1 MSGRLWNTTPSG
13 LAASLD
19 WLPMCEPVG
28 TFLDSRELTARFSA
42 GFPHVSTE
50 RRHALS
56 EIATDDTLTLRDRTI
71 KVLADW
77 LGYRSGG
84 TDLLCDDSATLVSA
98 DNSVFVRT
106 ANETIAADLAIVE
119 PAGKTHAGTVRIPI
133 FITDSPHG
141 DGRPTGSTWSATWS
155 ERAAILLKHLR
166 SHNPACSVA
175 LVTDGVIWTLVH
187 REESGAVTF
196 GHFDV
201 EIMTDPV
208 ESGYRAAF
216 AKLLSPASLFG
227 EREGNTLEDLF
238 AASAKT
244 QVEVSNSL
252 GTQVRQACEQL
263 VAALNRAQ
271 HEELAPG
278 LRAVSDTE
286 LYQAVVTV
294 FMRVV
299 FTAFAEERRLLPVDD
314 YPLYE
319 QQYSLGA
326 LLRDLDDVALRFGD
340 DALAQRATA
349 WPRLLALF
357 RLIYGGTSHPDL
369 RLCGYGGDL
378 FNPDRFPFL
387 EGRTGEHSWRE
398 ELAAP
403 PRIDDRVT
411 RSLLRSLLYL
421 GSSRVHF
428 RSLEIEQ
435 IGHVYERL
443 LDHGVRTATEV
454 MVGLVGRAGD
464 EEEVALSALEA
475 LLKKSEREQVAEL
488 KELTGKTEK
497 VLWKL
502 RSTEQPAERL
512 HLLRRAAR
520 GDEALFERL
529 SKVLWLI
536 REEYAGPV
544 VLHPGERFLTRT
556 SLRRETGTEYT
567 PPALADEIAEWG
579 LEPLVYDGPADGKP
593 EAEWRLR
600 TPKEILALRVCDP
613 AVGSGAIIAA
623 ACRYLAGKL
632 VDSWER
638 YGYPEARDGNP
649 RLRAMRLVAGACCYG
664 VDMDPMALEMA
675 KLSMWLLTSER
686 DIPFTFLDH
695 HFAAGNSLIGV
706 HDLDQLYHAH
716 IHGEAGVVAQNGQ
729 QSFNNLWLATAQQK
743 VRDAAEW
750 FAMIADI
757 KPLDV
762 ADVEQQAQLY
772 REAREE
778 VRPLEHLADA
788 VVGVAFASGDKK
800 SKLKAGYQQLVTEV
814 SVNWQHGVSDTPFTA
829 GAALRHTHGVSPLHW
844 ALVFPDVFVDGGKFD
859 VLVGNPPFVGGQKL
873 RESVGAA
880 SRDYFVNILAG
891 GRKGSADL
899 AAYFLLRASTVADG
913 FSFIT
918 TNTICQGDTRAVGLE
933 HLVSSGWGIHQ
944 ACRTAPWPGAA
955 AVAISKLAAR
965 AGWAAPGRLGEWSGA
980 ISSLLERQRAV
991 TTPTRLAENVG
1002 KAFQGSIVLGL
1013 GFTLDPNKEPDAAI
1027 ISAEATRT
1035 PAVVFPYLNGED
1047 LNSHPEQLASRHV
1060 INFRH
1065 WDEAHCKSTYPDAYT
1080 KVLRDV
1086 KPERT
1091 SHPAEGWR
1099 KGPVERW
1106 WQFAADR
1113 QELRVAISGKE
1124 RVLALTIVSRLLLPA
1139 FVPAGQVFAHRLVV
1153 FAYDDD
1159 FHFGVLSSAFHQLWA
1174 ARFSSTLGDAPNYA
1188 PSDCFLTFPQPPE
1201 SEAVA
1206 AAAKRLNDHR
1216 STLLKARTLTTG
1228 KKQEP
1233 VGLTGLY
1240 TMVHDPAC
1248 TDTDVKK
1255 LRDLHKELDEAVAK
1269 AYGWDLDLRH
1279 GHYETD
1285 RLGMRWTIHPDAWDT
1300 ALDLL
1305 LELNQQRAATQ
1316 DAPPPDD
1323 DEDMSEDPE

>member
-1 MSGRLWNTTPSG
+1 MTGRPWKGAAPST
-13 LAASLD
+13 ASMD
-19 WLPMCEPVG
+19 WLAMCDSVG
-28 TFLDSRELTARFSA
+28 PFLDRRELTARFSA

-56 EIATDDTLTLRDRTI
+56 EILSDDSLTPRDCTI

-77 LGYRSGG
+77 LGYRSASV
-84 TDLLCDDSATLVSA
+84 DLLCDDHATLVSTEH
-98 DNSVFVRT
+98 SVFVRT

-119 PAGKTHAGTVRIPI
+119 PAGKPHAGAVRVPI
-133 FITDSPHG
+133 FITDSPRG
-141 DGRPTGSTWSATWS
+141 DARPAGSTWSATWS
-155 ERAAILLKHLR
+155 ERAATLLRHLCDR
-166 SHNPACSVA
+166 NPACAVA
-175 LVTDGVIWTLVH
+175 VVTDGIVWTLIH
-187 REESGAVTF
+187 RNESGAVTF

-208 ESGYRAAF
+208 EGSYRAAF

-227 EREGNTLEDLF
+227 EVEGNTLEDLF

-271 HEELAPG
+271 HEDLAPG
-278 LRAVSDTE
+278 LGEVSDHE

-294 FMRVV
+294 FMRIV

-326 LLRDLDDVALRFGD
+326 LLRDLDDVAFRDGE

-369 RLCGYGGDL
+369 RLCGYGGEL
-378 FNPDRFPFL
+378 FDPDRFPFL
-387 EGRTGEHSWRE
+387 EGRTGAHPWRS

-421 GSSRVHF
+421 GASRVHF

-454 MVGLVGRAGD
+454 MVSLVGRAGD
-464 EEEVALSALEA
+464 EEEVTLSSLEA
-475 LLKKSEREQVAEL
+475 VLQKSEREQVTEL
-488 KELTGKTEK
+488 KELTGKSEAS
-497 VLWKL
+497 LSKL
-502 RSTEQPAERL
+502 RSAEQPSERL

-536 REEYAGPV
+536 RDEHAGPV
-544 VLHPGERFLTRT
+544 VLHPGDRFLTRT

-567 PPALADEIAEWG
+567 PPALADEIVEWG
-579 LEPLVYDGPADGKP
+579 LEPLVYDGPAASKP

-613 AVGSGAIIAA
+613 AVGSGAVIAA

-638 YGYPEARDGNP
+638 YGYPEARDVHA
-649 RLRAMRLVAGACCYG
+649 LVHAKRLVAGACCYG

-675 KLSMWLLTSER
+675 KLSMWLLTAER
-686 DIPFTFLDH
+686 DVPFTFLDH
-695 HFAAGNSLIGV
+695 HFACGNSLVGV
-706 HDLDQLYHAH
+706 HDLEQLYHAH
-716 IHGEAGVVAQNGQ
+716 IDGAAGAETEDSQ
-729 QSFNNLWLATAQQK
+729 QTFNYLWLASAQQK

-757 KPLDV
+757 TPLDV
-762 ADVEQQAQLY
+762 TDVEQQAALY

-778 VRPLEHLADA
+778 VLPLERLADA
-788 VVGVAFASGDKK
+788 VVGVAFDAGGKK
-800 SKLKAGYQQLVTEV
+800 GRLKAGYQQLVTEV
-814 SVNWQHGVSDTPFTA
+814 SAYWEHGVSHAPFTA
-829 GAALRHTHGVSPLHW
+829 GTTLRDMHAVSPLHW
-844 ALVFPDVFVDGGKFD
+844 ALAFPDVFVDGGKFD
-859 VLVGNPPFVGGQKL
+859 VMVGNPPFVGGKKL
-873 RESVGAA
+873 RSSVGDAGRA
-880 SRDYFVNILAG
+880 YLVNALAG
-891 GRKGSADL
+891 GRRGSADL
-899 AAYFLLRASTVADG
+899 VAYFLLRAATLAAG
-913 FSFIT
+913 FSLIT
-918 TNTICQGDTRAVGLE
+918 TNTVSQGDTREVGLDQ
-933 HLVSSGWGIHQ
+933 LASRGWVIHR
-944 ACRTAPWPGAA
+944 AVRTTPWPGTA
-955 AVAISKLAAR
+955 AVSIAKVAARRSWSGKCILDGRPAAISTMLEKAR
-965 AGWAAPGRLGEWSGA
+965 D
-980 ISSLLERQRAV
+980 I
-991 TTPTRLAENVG
+991 TTPTPLTENAG
-1002 KAFQGSIVLGL
+1002 KAFQGSIVLGM
-1013 GFTLDPNKEPDAAI
+1013 GFTLDPHDPLDAAVAT
-1027 ISAEATRT
+1027 AEQGKT
-1035 PAVVFPYLNGED
+1035 PAVIFPYLNGDD
-1047 LNSHPEQLASRHV
+1047 LNSHPEQAASRLIV
-1060 INFRH
+1060 NFRD
-1065 WDEAHCKSTYPDAYT
+1065 WDERYCRNNYPSAYA
-1080 KVLRDV
+1080 KVRRDV
-1086 KPERT
+1086 KPGR
-1091 SHPAEGWR
+1091 AEKDATR
-1099 KGPVERW
+1099 FPDMVNKW
-1106 WQFAADR
+1106 WMYWSRRPGLEAA
-1113 QELRVAISGKE
+1113 LSGKS
-1124 RVLALTIVSRLLLPA
+1124 RALALTRVSRLLLPA
-1139 FVPAGQVFAHRLVV
+1139 FVSVDQVFADALIV

-1159 FHFGVLSSAFHQLWA
+1159 LHFGVLSSAFHQMWA
-1174 ARFSSTLGDAPNYA
+1174 ARFSSTRREAPNYA
-1188 PSDCFLTFPQPPE
+1188 PSDCFLTFPQPAA
-1201 SEAVA
+1201 SEEVA
-1206 AAAKRLNDHR
+1206 EGAKRLDGHR
-1216 STLLKARTLTTG
+1216 SALLKSRRLTAG
-1228 KKQEP
+1228 KKKEP

-1240 TMVHDPAC
+1240 AMVHDPAC
-1248 TDTDVKK
+1248 THVDVVK
-1255 LRDLHKELDEAVAK
+1255 LRALHKELDEAVAR

-1305 LELNQQRAATQ
+1305 LEVNQQRAAAQ

-1323 DEDMSEDPE
+1323 HESMSEEEE